1 MKQCIKACI
10 LFVLFRAQAEFLII
24 DIIAPLEPEL
34 GYNRVKL
41 WVGTFSLGY
50 QYYIKLELLN
60 SNFSNY
66 VRIPI
71 MLASFIVTLYG
82 VARL

>member
-1 MKQCIKACI
+1 MIVD
-10 LFVLFRAQAEFLII
+10 LL
-24 DIIAPLEPEL
+24 APLEPKL

-41 WVGTFSLGY
+41 WVGTFGLGY

-71 MLASFIVTLYG
+71 MLLSFMLTIYG